1 MDGKCGT
8 LIRTRW
14 DSQGFI
20 INLGNPE
27 PCGVPG
33 VVYEVHA
40 AAKKNREKKPIQSPK
55 FELNVVLPESVTSIR
70 QAFCDKHKA
79 KAEREG
85 MVLTK
90 VEDVCS
96 PVT

>member
-1 MDGKCGT
+1 MDGKCQSM
-8 LIRTRW
+8 IRTRW
-14 DSQGFI
+14 DSQGNI
-20 INLGNPE
+20 INLRNPE
-27 PCGVPG
+27 PCGVPA
-33 VVYEVHA
+33 VVYEVRA
-40 AAKKNREKKPIQSPK
+40 AAKKNRERKPIQSPK
-55 FELNVVLPESVTSIR
+55 FELNVALPESIASIR
-70 QAFCDKHKA
+70 QAFCDKHRK